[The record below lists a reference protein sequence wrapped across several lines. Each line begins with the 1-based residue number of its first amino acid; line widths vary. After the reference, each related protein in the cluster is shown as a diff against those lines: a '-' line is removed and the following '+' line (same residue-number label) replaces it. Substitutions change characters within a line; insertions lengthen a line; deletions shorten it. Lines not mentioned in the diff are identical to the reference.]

1 MSNLKWG
8 ILATGWIAGMFTKD
22 LLENGHVISAVG
34 SRSLESAKQ
43 FATTHGIA
51 GAHGTYE
58 ALAGDP
64 DVDIIYI
71 ATPHPA
77 HLSAA
82 ELCIRTGKHVLI
94 EKPITLNA
102 AEAQRLAELSAQHG
116 VVVMEAMWTRFL
128 PHMISLRQALSDG
141 RIGEIR
147 SLLATHTQDLPDDP
161 GHRLNDLKLGGGA
174 LLDLGIYPLSFA
186 FDILGKPQSVL
197 ASGRLRETGA
207 DAETSLMLRYPGGAS
222 ALLLCAS
229 DAPGANRAEINGT
242 AGHVEIDGV
251 WYSPTSY
258 RIYDSEKNLLEE
270 FEPASFAGRGMHFQ
284 VAALEETITSGARE
298 NALMPLSQSVE
309 IMNTMDEARRQ
320 IGVVYLGEV

>member
-34 SRSLESAKQ
+34 SRSHESAKR
-43 FATTHGIA
+43 FAATHGIA
-51 GAHGTYE
+51 SAHGTYE
-58 ALAGDP
+58 ALSADP
-64 DVDIIYI
+64 NVDIIYI

-82 ELCIRTGKHVLI
+82 ELCIRAGKHVLI

-128 PHMISLRQALSDG
+128 PHMNSLRKALSEG

-174 LLDLGIYPLSFA
+174 LLDLGIYPVSFA
-186 FDILGKPQSVL
+186 FDILGKPQSIF
-197 ASGRLRETGA
+197 ASGRLRDTGA
-207 DAETSLMLRYPGGAS
+207 DAETSLMFRYPSGAT

-251 WYSPTSY
+251 WYAPTSY

-270 FEPASFAGRGMHFQ
+270 FAPATFAGRGMHFQ
-284 VAALEETITSGARE
+284 AAALEETVASGARE
-298 NALMPLSQSVE
+298 ASLMPLWQSVE
-309 IMNTMDEARRQ
+309 IMMTMDEARRQ
-320 IGVVYLGEV
+320 IGVVYPDEV